1 MSRDFKRTD
10 RVGAEIQ
17 RELAEL
23 IREEVKDP
31 ALGMITLQEVRVVR
45 DFSQAKVYFT
55 TMAGQSTH
63 KEVAKGLN
71 QVSGHLRWLLGQRM
85 KLRTVPKLIF
95 VYDTSVEAG
104 EHLASLIDQA
114 VTIKSSDPD

>member
-10 RVGAEIQ
+10 RVGAEMQ

-31 ALGMITLQEVRVVR
+31 ALGMITVQEVRVVR
-45 DFSQAKVYFT
+45 DFSQAKVFIT
-55 TMAGQSTH
+55 SMAGSLSQKAITDH
-63 KEVAKGLN
+63 LKQMA
-71 QVSGHLRWLLGQRM
+71 GHLRWLLGQRM
-85 KLRTVPKLIF
+85 KLRVVPKLFF

-104 EHLASLIDQA
+104 EHLAALIDKA
-114 VTIKSSDPD
+114 VAEHPADTD

>member
-10 RVGAEIQ
+10 RVGAEMQ

-31 ALGMITLQEVRVVR
+31 ALGMITVQEVRVVR
-45 DFSQAKVYFT
+45 DFSQAKVFFT
-55 TMAGQSTH
+55 TMAGSLSQKATTDH
-63 KEVAKGLN
+63 LKQMA
-71 QVSGHLRWLLGQRM
+71 GHLRWLLGQRM

-95 VYDTSVEAG
+95 AYDTSVEAG
-104 EHLASLIDQA
+104 EHLAALIEQA
-114 VTIKSSDPD
+114 VSEGSAETE